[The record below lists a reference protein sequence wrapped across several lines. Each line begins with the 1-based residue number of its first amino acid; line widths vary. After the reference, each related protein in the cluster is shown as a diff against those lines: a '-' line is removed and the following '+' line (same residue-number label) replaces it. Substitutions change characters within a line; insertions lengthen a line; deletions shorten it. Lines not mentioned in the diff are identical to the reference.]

1 MPPTAWK
8 VMLRWRVRRCRHYPE
23 GLICNGVINMVGH
36 ASPPVGFF
44 DWGMNLP
51 SWSEAGL
58 VHVVVDTPKGSS
70 NKYKY
75 DPQLRLFKLSRV
87 MPLGMHFPCD
97 FGAIPSTAA
106 ADGDALDV
114 AVITEHPS
122 FTGCLLTVRLIGVLE
137 AEQMEKGRTIRNDR
151 LVAVPETPVNKPEAR
166 QLRDLPKG
174 SMAQLEQFFVGYNR
188 AHGRQFK
195 PLARRGPRYAEQLLR
210 AAIQLHVQRCGGKT
224 HDRGK
229 TLR

>member
-1 MPPTAWK
+1 MIGHPSP
-8 VMLRWRVRRCRHYPE
+8 RV
-23 GLICNGVINMVGH
+23 GL
-36 ASPPVGFF
+36 F
-44 DWGMNLP
+44 DWGMSLP
-51 SWSEAGL
+51 SRNDAGL
-58 VHVVVDTPKGSS
+58 VHVIVDTPKGSS

-87 MPLGMHFPCD
+87 MPLGLHFPCD

-114 AVITEHPS
+114 AIFMENPS

-137 AEQMEKGRTIRNDR
+137 AEQTEKGRTIRNDR
-151 LVAVPETPVNKPEAR
+151 LIAVPETPVNKPEVR
-166 QLRDLPKG
+166 QLRDLPRG
-174 SMAQLEQFFVGYNR
+174 SMDQLEQFFVGYNR

-195 PLARRGPRYAEQLLR
+195 PLARRASRYAEQLLR
-210 AAIQLHVQRCGGKT
+210 AAIQLHEQPRGEKR
-224 HDRGK
+224 HDRRK

>member
-1 MPPTAWK
+1 MAGPI
-8 VMLRWRVRRCRHYPE
+8 
-23 GLICNGVINMVGH
+23 G
-36 ASPPVGFF
+36 PPVGTF
-44 DWGMNLP
+44 DWGMSLP
-51 SWSEAGL
+51 PRGEGGL
-58 VHVVVDTPKGSS
+58 VHVIVDTPKSSS

-75 DPQLRLFKLSRV
+75 DPRLRLFKLSRV

-137 AEQMEKGRTIRNDR
+137 AEQTEKGRTIRNDR
-151 LVAVPETPVNKPEAR
+151 LIAVPETPVNKPEMR
-166 QLRDLPKG
+166 HLRDLPRG
-174 SMAQLEQFFVGYNR
+174 AMAQLEQFFVGYNR
-188 AHGRQFK
+188 AHGRRFK
-195 PLARRGPRYAEQLLR
+195 PLGRRGRRYAEQLLR
-210 AAIQLHVQRCGGKT
+210 AAIQLHDQRRGGKR

>member
-1 MPPTAWK
+1 MAES
-8 VMLRWRVRRCRHYPE
+8 L
-23 GLICNGVINMVGH
+23 G
-36 ASPPVGFF
+36 PPVGTF
-44 DWGMNLP
+44 DWGMSLP
-51 SWSEAGL
+51 PQGERGL
-58 VHVVVDTPKGSS
+58 VHVIVDTPKGSS

-75 DPQLRLFKLSRV
+75 DPRRRLFKLSRV

-122 FTGCLLTVRLIGVLE
+122 FIGCLLTVRLIGVLE
-137 AEQMEKGRTIRNDR
+137 AEQTEKGRILRNDR
-151 LVAVPETPVNKPEAR
+151 LIAVPETPVNPPEAR
-166 QLRDLPKG
+166 ELRDLPSG

-188 AHGRQFK
+188 AHGRRFQ
-195 PLARRGPRYAEQLLR
+195 PLARRGPRHAERLLR
-210 AAIQLHVQRCGGKT
+210 TAIRLHEQRCGEKK

-229 TLR
+229 TRR

>member
-1 MPPTAWK
+1 MIRPA
-8 VMLRWRVRRCRHYPE
+8 
-23 GLICNGVINMVGH
+23 GSAVG
-36 ASPPVGFF
+36 PF
-44 DWGMNLP
+44 DWGMSLP
-51 SWSEAGL
+51 SRDEAGL
-58 VHVVVDTPKGSS
+58 VHVIVDTPKGSS

-75 DPQLRLFKLSRV
+75 DPELRLFKLSRI
-87 MPLGMHFPCD
+87 MPLGLHFPCD

-114 AVITEHPS
+114 AVIAEYPT

-137 AEQMEKGRTIRNDR
+137 AEQTEQGRTIRNDR
-151 LVAVPETPVNKPEAR
+151 LVAVPETPVNKPEMR

-195 PLARRGPRYAEQLLR
+195 PLARRGARHAEQLLR
-210 AAIQLHVQRCGGKT
+210 AAIRLHEQRCGGKR
-224 HDRGK
+224 HDKAK

>member
-1 MPPTAWK
+1 
-8 VMLRWRVRRCRHYPE
+8 
-23 GLICNGVINMVGH
+23 MVEPIG
-36 ASPPVGFF
+36 PPVGAF
-44 DWGMNLP
+44 DWGMGLP
-51 SWSEAGL
+51 PQGAGGL
-58 VHVVVDTPKGSS
+58 VHVIVDTPKGSS

-75 DPQLRLFKLSRV
+75 DPRLRLFKLSRV

-122 FTGCLLTVRLIGVLE
+122 FIGCLLTVRLIGVLE
-137 AEQMEKGRTIRNDR
+137 AEQTEKGRTIRNDR

-166 QLRDLPKG
+166 QLRDLPSG

-188 AHGRQFK
+188 AQGRRFQ
-195 PLARRGPRYAEQLLR
+195 PLARRGPRHAEQLLR
-210 AAIQLHVQRCGGKT
+210 AAIRLHEQRCGEKK